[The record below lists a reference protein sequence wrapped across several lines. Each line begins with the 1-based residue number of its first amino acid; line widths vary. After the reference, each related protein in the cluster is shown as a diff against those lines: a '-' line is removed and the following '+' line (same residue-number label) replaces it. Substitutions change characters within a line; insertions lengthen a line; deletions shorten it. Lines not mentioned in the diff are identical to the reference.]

1 MEKTQEKDLK
11 ITKLRYLMSD
21 GVEKNKR
28 YMYTETEL
36 KLVLMISDIQHTT
49 VRMRL

>member
-11 ITKLRYLMSD
+11 ITKLRYSMSD

-36 KLVLMISDIQHTT
+36 NWF
-49 VRMRL
+49 